1 MANNSA
7 NVVAPKP
14 QAAGGI
20 YVGAL
25 ATALPTD
32 STTALAVAFKSAGY
46 VDSGGVTETIKRTTK
61 SITAWGG
68 DTVKVVQTGY
78 EVDYQFKLIES
89 LSSVAAGIA
98 YGDGNVVAGAATATV
113 GNTLAIKLASTPL
126 GHKVYVI
133 DMLDGDATV
142 RIVIPD
148 GQVTDTKGTTYD
160 DSGAASYDVTI
171 TSYPDANGVNAYKY
185 TDDGVLVP
193 A

>member
-14 QAAGGI
+14 QAGGGI

-32 STTALAVAFKSAGY
+32 STTALAAGYKSAGY
-46 VDSGGVTETIKRTTK
+46 VDSGGVQETINRTTK
-61 SITAWGG
+61 SVTAWGG

-78 EVDYQFKLIES
+78 EVQYSFKLIES
-89 LSSVAAGIA
+89 LSDVAAGIN
-98 YGDGNVVAGAATATV
+98 YGDTNVVATAATTTA

-126 GHKVYVI
+126 GHQVFVV

-160 DSGAASYDVTI
+160 DSGAASYDIVI
-171 TSYPDANGVNAYKY
+171 TSYPDENGVNAYKY
-185 TDDGVLVP
+185 TDDGVLAV